1 MKKIYMDHSATTP
14 IHPEVIELMKFAME
28 NVYGNP
34 SSLYSLG
41 REAKK
46 YVDEARQKVAD
57 LIGAK
62 FEEIYF
68 TGGGTESD
76 NLAIQGV
83 VYGNEKK
90 GNHIITSAVEH
101 PAVLDCCR
109 NLEKKGYELTILP
122 VDQYGMV
129 DPEEVSKAIRKNTVL
144 ISIMHGNNENGTIQ
158 PIKEIS
164 GIAREHG
171 IFFHTDCVQTAGK
184 IPLNVDDLGA
194 DLLTI
199 SSHKIYG
206 PKGIGLLYKRKGV
219 RVLPLIYG
227 GGQER
232 RIRSGTENTLGIIG
246 FGKAAEIALR
256 DLETENSRV
265 KALRDKLIKGVLDK
279 IPQSYLNG
287 HSEKRLPH
295 NAHFSFAYVEGE
307 SLLLSLDMKGI
318 AVSTG
323 SACSSTSLQASHVLI
338 ACGQSEELVH
348 GSIRF
353 TLGRENT
360 EEDVDYVLDVLP
372 GVVERFRSF
381 SPLGS

>member
-256 DLETENSRV
+256 DLETENRRV
-265 KALRDKLIKGVLDK
+265 KALRDKLIKGVLEK
-279 IPQSYLNG
+279 IPNSNLNG
-287 HSEKRLPH
+287 HEEKRLPH

>member
-129 DPEEVSKAIRKNTVL
+129 DPEEVRKAIRKNTVL
-144 ISIMHGNNENGTIQ
+144 ISVMHGNNENGTIQ

-164 GIAREHG
+164 AIAREYG

-184 IPLNVDDLGA
+184 IPVNVDDLGA